1 MSTKL
6 REIYAN
12 VFRVNFVWFR
22 GQILSCLFSV
32 LSRTD
37 FFADRFSRTN
47 DGDNEIN
54 SALYPEC

>member
-12 VFRVNFVWFR
+12 VFRVYLVFIR

-37 FFADRFSRTN
+37 FFVDQ
-47 DGDNEIN
+47 
-54 SALYPEC
+54 